1 MSACFKLAEIAHAHT
16 RFDLLAHTCKSP
28 NKFHPA
34 SQVACSQKA
43 DRGQH
48 PGCALPDRGD
58 PDAPPCRAGPALAN
72 ISSSASPVCF
82 PLVLT
87 ASICEE
93 LPYLRRR
100 YGFRYFVENN
110 SFHVVTDFSPIK
122 DMSNIG

>member
-58 PDAPPCRAGPALAN
+58 PDAPPLPGGACACQHIVSKSRLLPPRLDGLDLRGAALP
-72 ISSSASPVCF
+72 SSPIWL
-82 PLVLT
+82 PL
-87 ASICEE
+87 
-93 LPYLRRR
+93 LRREQ
-100 YGFRYFVENN
+100 FVPRCNRLLAHKRHE
-110 SFHVVTDFSPIK
+110 
-122 DMSNIG
+122 